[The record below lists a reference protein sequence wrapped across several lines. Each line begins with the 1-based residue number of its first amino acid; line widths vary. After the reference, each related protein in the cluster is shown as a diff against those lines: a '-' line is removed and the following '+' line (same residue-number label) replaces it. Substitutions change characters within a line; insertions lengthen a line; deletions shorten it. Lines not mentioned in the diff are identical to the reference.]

1 MQMTDKAANLLA
13 DALYDLEEPFS
24 PVLEKT
30 AKSVTECLTNVLQ
43 SAASTDQEN
52 TAEDENQSSQVILTE
67 LQSMKLGFK

>member
-30 AKSVTECLTNVLQ
+30 AKSVTECFTNVLQ
-43 SAASTDQEN
+43 SAAGTDQEN
-52 TAEDENQSSQVILTE
+52 TAVEENQSSQVKPLE
-67 LQSMKLGFK
+67 LQLTKLGFK

>member
-24 PVLEKT
+24 PVLEQT

-43 SAASTDQEN
+43 SAAGTDQEN
-52 TAEDENQSSQVILTE
+52 TAVDENQSSQVNLME
-67 LQSMKLGFK
+67 LQLTKLGFR